1 MKPQA
6 PVVRGLSLIPTPG
19 HFDGADGAAFLERE
33 IGGAERL
40 VSAEVLRRA
49 IESQDES

>member
-6 PVVRGLSLIPTPG
+6 PVVRGLSLVPTPG
-19 HFDGADGAAFLERE
+19 HFDGADGAGFLEWE

-40 VSAEVLRRA
+40 VSAEAPPAR
-49 IESQDES
+49 D